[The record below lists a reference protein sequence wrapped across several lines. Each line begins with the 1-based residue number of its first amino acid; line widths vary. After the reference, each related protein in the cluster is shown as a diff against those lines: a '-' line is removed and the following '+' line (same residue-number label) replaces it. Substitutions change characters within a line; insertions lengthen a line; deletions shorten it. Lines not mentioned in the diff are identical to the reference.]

1 MAKRPGEYQAFGI
14 CETNQKNV
22 VDLYILTEVG
32 LFSKKKKKSKLWGM
46 YS

>member
-32 LFSKKKKKSKLWGM
+32 LFSKKKKSKRWGM